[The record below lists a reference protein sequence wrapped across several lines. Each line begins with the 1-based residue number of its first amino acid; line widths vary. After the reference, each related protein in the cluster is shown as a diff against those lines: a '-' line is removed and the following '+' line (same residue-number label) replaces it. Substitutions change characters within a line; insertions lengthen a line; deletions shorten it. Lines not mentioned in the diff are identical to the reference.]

1 MLNEGQVAQVGLI
14 ESLKN
19 SMSPDV
25 IAHKIGIDKSMLIDI
40 GIYGAIGFLIGFL
53 LKKYSEYFIALV
65 FLVITI
71 VVLQQLDYISF
82 SFNTAKIYDMLGI
95 RLAPIARDAYGSLA
109 LELIKSN
116 VPGAASLVGGF
127 LIGLK
132 VG

>member
-1 MLNEGQVAQVGLI
+1 MLNEGQVAQMGLI

-25 IAHKIGIDKSMLIDI
+25 IAHKIGIDKNMLIDI
-40 GIYGAIGFLIGFL
+40 GIYGVIGFITGFL

-65 FLVITI
+65 FLVIAM
-71 VVLQQLDYISF
+71 VVLQQLDYISL
-82 SFNTAKIYDMLGI
+82 SFNTAKIYDVLGI
-95 RLAPIARDAYGSLA
+95 RLAPIAGNAYGSLA

-116 VPGAASLVGGF
+116 IPGMASLVGGL